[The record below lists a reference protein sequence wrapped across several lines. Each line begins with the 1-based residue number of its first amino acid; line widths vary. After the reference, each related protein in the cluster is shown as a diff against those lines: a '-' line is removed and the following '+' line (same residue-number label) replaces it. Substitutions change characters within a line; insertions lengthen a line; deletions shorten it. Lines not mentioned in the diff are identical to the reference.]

1 MSEYMEKHAVS
12 RLIGPP
18 PGYVGYE
25 EGGQLTEAVRRAPY
39 SVILFDEIEKAHE
52 DVFNLFLQ
60 ILDDGR
66 LTDNKGKT
74 VDFKNTLIIMTS
86 NIGSKYLLE
95 AKDGHISEETK
106 DLVMDEMKRR
116 FKPEFLNRVDD
127 IIMFKPL
134 AQNEIKRIID
144 IFMGDLKRRLHEKN
158 ISIEVTDAAKDVMAK
173 EGYDPVYGARPLKRY
188 IGNTLE
194 TMIARMIIAGTIYN
208 GCTIAAKDVMA
219 KEGYDPVYGARPL
232 KRYIGNTLETMIA
245 RMIIAGTIYN
255 GCTIVVDGKEDNVY
269 IKVK

>member
-1 MSEYMEKHAVS
+1 M
-12 RLIGPP
+12 
-18 PGYVGYE
+18 GYE

-52 DVFNLFLQ
+52 DVFNMFLQ

-74 VDFKNTLIIMTS
+74 VDFKNTIIIMTS
-86 NIGSKYLLE
+86 NIGSSYLLADE
-95 AKDGHISEETK
+95 GHITEETK
-106 DLVMDEMKRR
+106 DLVMGEMKRR

-127 IIMFKPL
+127 IIMFKAL
-134 AQNEIKRIID
+134 DKEEIKKIID
-144 IFMGDLKRRLHEKN
+144 IFIKSLANRLKEKD
-158 ISIEVTDAAKDVMAK
+158 IDIEVTDAAKEIMVR

-194 TMIARMIIAGTIYN
+194 TMIARKLIAGDIYS
-208 GCTIAAKDVMA
+208 
-219 KEGYDPVYGARPL
+219 
-232 KRYIGNTLETMIA
+232 
-245 RMIIAGTIYN
+245 
-255 GCTIVVDGKEDNVY
+255 GCTIVVDGEDDNIS